1 MTRARVGAWR
11 LLWLLPG
18 LLLMPASLAAGSE
31 ADGFELTMELH
42 TRWNEVVVFHIPV
55 IEGRPFYSEEASGMS
70 RHVVVGTLGAA
81 EDGAYPVTLQLSR
94 WSDQQLNSLQV
105 VTLRV
110 MPSRRWLGT
119 TGQFSG
125 DQVLAVML
133 APRRHAQEGTLDGQ
147 TAHAN

>member
-1 MTRARVGAWR
+1 MNRARSAAW
-11 LLWLLPG
+11 LLPLLLLPG
-18 LLLMPASLAAGSE
+18 LLMPEGLTAGSE

-42 TRWNEVVVFHIPV
+42 TRWNEVVVFRIPV
-55 IEGRPFYSEEASGMS
+55 IDGRPFYSEEASGMS
-70 RHVVVGTLGAA
+70 RHVVSGTLGAP
-81 EDGAYPVTLQLSR
+81 EDGAYPMTLKLSR
-94 WSDQQLNSLQV
+94 WTDQQLSSLQV

-125 DQVLAVML
+125 DHVLAVML
-133 APRRHAQEGTLDGQ
+133 APRRRTEEERIDGQ